1 MNFEHQIDRP
11 NPQSM
16 TACALVAEV
25 ASGRSSALDVA
36 EATIA
41 AIAESEPDVQAFAY
55 FDADLL
61 RAQAVAVDAGE
72 SLGKLAGV
80 TVGVKDVIATFDMPT
95 GHNTKRY
102 EGVMTGVD
110 AACVDTLRA
119 AGALIVGKTVTTE
132 FAAGQRGGKTRNP
145 HDLTRTP
152 GGSSSGSAAAVAAGM
167 CAVALG
173 TQTGGSTIRP
183 ASFNGIFGWKPTW
196 NAISREG
203 LKVYSLTCDTLG
215 LYAREIG
222 DLQLLADVFDLDPSP
237 EPQSLEGLRIALCRT
252 PVWEATEPSMRDA
265 MARGATYLRGQ
276 GAQVVELELPS
287 IFNDLHAAHTII
299 LAREGRSAFLNEV
312 RRCPELHDQF
322 HDMVGNARQITP
334 DQARWAYAHADS
346 CRAAFDEIAQGFDAV
361 MTPSACGEA
370 PVGLAFTGDAT
381 MNSLWTLL
389 QVPVVSA
396 PGLTGPNGM
405 PLGLSF
411 VTRRYAD
418 RTALAI
424 AGLAAQAILEG

>member
-1 MNFEHQIDRP
+1 
-11 NPQSM
+11 M
-16 TACALVAEV
+16 TAGAIVRAVAE
-25 ASGRSSALDVA
+25 GRHSAADIA

-41 AIAESEPDVQAFAY
+41 AIEHREPDVQAFDY
-55 FDADLL
+55 FDAGLL
-61 RAQAVAVDAGE
+61 RAQAAAIDSAG
-72 SLGKLAGV
+72 SRGPLAGV
-80 TVGVKDVIATFDMPT
+80 TVGVKDVIATHDMPT
-95 GHNTKRY
+95 AHNTRRY
-102 EGVMTGVD
+102 EGVRPGVD

-145 HDLTRTP
+145 HDPTRTP

-196 NAISREG
+196 NVISREG

-215 LYAREIG
+215 LYARDIG
-222 DLQLLADVFDLDPSP
+222 DLELLADVFDLDAAPTP
-237 EPQSLEGLRIALCRT
+237 DSLEGLRIALCRT
-252 PVWEATEPSMRDA
+252 PVWDATEPAMRDA
-265 MARGATYLRGQ
+265 LGRGATFLRGQ

-287 IFNDLHAAHTII
+287 IFNDLHAAHSII

-312 RRCPELHDQF
+312 RRCPDLHPQF
-322 HDMVGNARQITP
+322 LDMVGNARQITP
-334 DQARWAYAHADS
+334 DQARWAYAHADT

-370 PVGLAFTGDAT
+370 PVGLDYTGDAT
-381 MNSLWTLL
+381 MNSMWTLL

-424 AGLAAQAILEG
+424 AGLATQAILEG